1 MLRIFVFLAAIF
13 PTALLAADNSV
24 DIGKVEGAYR
34 RSFRSGDTTGAK
46 YRVTDTLEILG
57 VEKDRVYFSVDLNFY
72 NGHTCSLSGIA
83 ESEKGALVYRDNS
96 DDPDKP
102 CKLRLI
108 PAKGRI
114 MFEDAEQQCRA
125 TCGARGGYNGAEF
138 SMTSRRKLTG
148 KERQQALSDYRSAL
162 EEQREKAQSKTKP

>member
-1 MLRIFVFLAAIF
+1 MLRIFIFLAALL

-24 DIGKVEGAYR
+24 NIGKVEGAYR

-46 YRVTDTLEILG
+46 YRVTDTLEILRVDKG
-57 VEKDRVYFSVDLNFY
+57 RVYFTVDLNFF

-96 DDPDKP
+96 DDPAKP
-102 CKLRLI
+102 CELRLV
-108 PAKGRI
+108 AKKGRI
-114 MFEDAEQQCRA
+114 TFEDAEQLCRA

-138 SMTSRRKLTG
+138 FLTSRRKLTG
-148 KERQQALSDYRSAL
+148 KERQDGLSGYKEAL
-162 EEQREKAQSKTKP
+162 EEQREKARENKKP